1 MKDHL
6 IDKNTTLLE
15 ALTRINALAPEP
27 LVLFVLDEQERMAK
41 RRKEKM
47 ADEPEIKT
55 VTVDDIPEILSKQIA
70 MTNDV
75 IAKQDSMR
83 MLSQILGNQSSMMA
97 CFEMLYA
104 KLYKED

>member
-1 MKDHL
+1 M
-6 IDKNTTLLE
+6 
-15 ALTRINALAPEP
+15 ALK
-27 LVLFVLDEQERMAK
+27 FVDLDEQERRAK
-41 RRKEKM
+41 RCKEKM

-83 MLSQILGNQSSMMA
+83 MLTQILGNQNALMA
-97 CFEMLYA
+97 SFQMLYA
-104 KLYKED
+104 KMQNFIRRIDIYENRN

>member
-1 MKDHL
+1 M
-6 IDKNTTLLE
+6 
-15 ALTRINALAPEP
+15 ALK
-27 LVLFVLDEQERMAK
+27 FVDLDEQERQERRAK
-41 RRKEKM
+41 KLKEKM

-83 MLSQILGNQSSMMA
+83 MLSQILGNQSSIMA
-97 CFEMLYA
+97 CLEMLYA

>member
-1 MKDHL
+1 MSLKFRDL
-6 IDKNTTLLE
+6 DKE
-15 ALTRINALAPEP
+15 AFEEKAK
-27 LVLFVLDEQERMAK
+27 ERERVKKA
-41 RRKEKM
+41 M
-47 ADEPEIKT
+47 ADEAEIKT

-97 CFEMLYA
+97 CMEMLYA
-104 KLYKED
+104 KVYKED